1 MYHGFVKRHDLLQ
14 LGFASASGVVAY
26 YLWTSQH
33 VVVQPDGLVLA
44 LHQVTETFGDWVH
57 RLRAALR

>member
-1 MYHGFVKRHDLLQ
+1 VKRHDWLQ
-14 LGFASASGVVAY
+14 IALASVSGVVAY

-33 VVVQPDGLVLA
+33 VAVRPEGLVLA
-44 LHQVTETFGDWVH
+44 LHEVTENLGDWVH